1 MSFSSQFTRGH
12 HSDNLPVLQ
21 ANAMVRTQD
30 GESDLTLTP
39 ATIDLSHDN
48 RDKVEGASAL
58 PPPSY
63 FHTTSS
69 KLLRW

>member
-1 MSFSSQFTRGH
+1 MSFVSRFSRGQH
-12 HSDNLPVLQ
+12 ADGLPVSH

-48 RDKVEGASAL
+48 RDKVQGASAL
-58 PPPSY
+58 
-63 FHTTSS
+63 HQ
-69 KLLRW
+69 